1 MKDAKR
7 RILMVLLFCF
17 CVGIA
22 IAQQKRTISGTVT
35 DAQGKPVPGATIQ
48 IKGTAIGS
56 ATDLNGKFRITFDNP
71 NAIVVISSVNFKS
84 QEVKPGQSDVLEIVM
99 EANDGGLEDVVVTA
113 LGIKREKRA
122 LGYATATV
130 KGDEL
135 LKAGATQNPFLAL
148 YGKAAGVGINISS
161 AGPTGGVNVRI
172 RGAAGL
178 ESNTNTRPLFV
189 VDGVPLYD
197 EKTSMESRG
206 YDPLNSFDYG
216 SGVNDI
222 NSDDIESI
230 EVLKGAKATVLYGSQ
245 ALNGVVLIT
254 TKSGKRTRGLGIQ
267 LSHQITVDK
276 PFTFIDFQNEFGSG
290 ESVRDTQYAL
300 LNGVNTR
307 KLPLSRFSFGPR
319 FDNSTV
325 MLYDSTMGPY
335 KAYPNNFIDFF
346 SNALSNRTNIAVS
359 GGGTMG
365 SVRAS
370 YTRNT
375 YEDVMPGFTQKQNT
389 FSFNGNFK
397 VSEFA
402 TFEFVNNLYSV
413 QTTNRRPNIQQWVAT
428 GLNRDYDYNWM
439 KSFMYDQDGFRR
451 DLEPYGLSKNDPG
464 YWPNAVGAIWWEQND
479 NKDKDN
485 KVHLVSSVRS
495 TLQFTKNISLITQAS
510 LDYTN
515 TDFITENKIIRLA
528 PTRTGGKYSWTKRN
542 TTVQNF
548 QALLKYEKTFG
559 DFNFFGFGGGAY
571 QKVAENNMVASTGEM
586 GLLFPDWFSIRN
598 ADTRNWPTSRD
609 RAKVSDLTRGSD
621 RLYSVLGSATL
632 SWKET
637 YYLEVQARNDWNSS
651 LQAPNYSYFYPGVSL
666 SYNFDRDFEIPKLQY
681 GKLRVA
687 WADVG
692 GGPTT
697 AVGDRY
703 FANDMYTV
711 DQIPYVTGPI
721 TVTPPTALFLE
732 PLKPFRKREF
742 EVGFNTRWFERSR
755 LEFDFSF
762 YNNNTYNMIVEQP
775 ISQATGYKSAK
786 INTGNVKN
794 WGLEIMVKGA
804 PLATKKY
811 RWDLTLTAAN
821 QFSKV
826 VKLYPGITQKSIDGG
841 SIAGFQ
847 VWAKEGQRIG
857 EIRAYDYK
865 RDPGGNRIVAANG
878 MYALTDQITG
888 TGKNV
893 NPKVFGGLY
902 SDFSFKGFNFHF
914 GIDYKF
920 GGTIFSYTNNYLMGT
935 GVIKASL
942 HGRDEATGGM
952 AYYIDNAT
960 GAKVSWEHNKQAP
973 TNARDGIVYHDG
985 IVLDG
990 VKEVNTGGTVKYEK
1004 NDIIVAA
1011 PAYYRTYINDNSTS
1025 WPPDR
1030 LFKNDYIKLREISVD
1045 YTLPV
1050 KISSMLKLQKL
1061 SLTAAIRNLGYL
1073 YKTVPN
1079 IDPEGAL
1086 GAQGFM
1092 ENSFYPS
1099 IRSFI
1104 FGVNVSF

>member
-1 MKDAKR
+1 MKDAKLR
-7 RILMVLLFCF
+7 TVMVLLFCF

-22 IAQQKRTISGTVT
+22 MAQQKRTISGTVT
-35 DAQGKPVPGATIQ
+35 DPKGIPVPGATIQ
-48 IKGTAIGS
+48 IKGTGYGGS
-56 ATDLNGKFRITFDNP
+56 TDVNGKFKVSFDKP
-71 NAIVVISSVNFKS
+71 DAILAVSSVNYQS
-84 QEVKPGQSDVLEIVM
+84 QEVKIGKSDVLDIVL
-99 EANDGGLEDVVVTA
+99 EVDDGGLEDVVVTA

-130 KGDEL
+130 KGDDL

-197 EKTSMESRG
+197 EKTSMDSRG

-222 NSDDIESI
+222 NAEDIESI
-230 EVLKGAKATVLYGSQ
+230 EILKGAKATVLYGSQ

-276 PFTFIDFQNEFGSG
+276 PFTFIDFQNDFGSG
-290 ESVRDTQYAL
+290 ASTRDTQYTK

-307 KLPLSRFSFGPR
+307 KLPLSRLSFGPR
-319 FDNSTV
+319 FDNSNV
-325 MLYDSTMGPY
+325 MLYDSTMGTY
-335 KAYPNNFIDFF
+335 KAYPDNFIDFF

-370 YTRNT
+370 YTHNT
-375 YEDVMPGFTQKQNT
+375 YEDVIPGFTQKQNT

-413 QTTNRRPNIQQWVAT
+413 QTHNRRPNIQQWVAT

-439 KSFMYDQDGFRR
+439 KSFLYDQEGFRR
-451 DLEPYGLSKNDPG
+451 DLEPYGLSGNTPG
-464 YWPNAVGAIWWEQND
+464 YWPNAVGGILWEQMD
-479 NKDKDN
+479 NSDKDN
-485 KVHLVSSVRS
+485 KLHLVSSVRS
-495 TLQFTKNISLITQAS
+495 TLQFTKNISLIAQAS

-528 PTRTGGKYSWTKRN
+528 PVRTGGKYSWTKRN

-548 QALLKYEKTFG
+548 QALMKYEKTFN
-559 DFNFFGFGGGAY
+559 DFNFFAFGGGAY
-571 QKVAENNMVASTGEM
+571 QKVAENNMYASTGEM
-586 GLLFPDWFSIRN
+586 GLLFPDWFSLGN
-598 ADTRNWPTSRD
+598 ADTRNWPTSGD
-609 RAKVSDLTRGSD
+609 RGKVSGSSRGSD

-637 YYLEVQARNDWNSS
+637 WYLEMQARNDWNST
-651 LQAPNYSYFYPGVSL
+651 LKAPNYSYFYPGVSL
-666 SYNFDRDFEIPKLQY
+666 SYNFNRDFEIPELQY
-681 GKLRVA
+681 GKLRLA

-703 FANDMYTV
+703 FANDAYSV
-711 DQIPYVTGPI
+711 GQLPYSSGPI
-721 TVTPPTALFLE
+721 TVTPPSALFLE
-732 PLKPFRKREF
+732 ALKPFRKREF
-742 EVGFNTRWFERSR
+742 EVGFNTRWFEKSR
-755 LEFDFSF
+755 VEFDFSF
-762 YNNNTYNMIVEQP
+762 YTNNTYNQIVQLP
-775 ISQATGYKSAK
+775 ITPATGYTAAK

-794 WGLEIMVKGA
+794 WGLEIMLKGA
-804 PLATKKY
+804 PLITQKY
-811 RWDLTLTAAN
+811 RWDLTFTAAN

-826 VKLYPGITQKSIDGG
+826 VKLYPGITQKFIDGNQ
-841 SIAGFQ
+841 GFQ
-847 VWAKEGQRIG
+847 VWAKEGERIG
-857 EIRAYDYK
+857 QIRAYDFK
-865 RDPGGNRIVAANG
+865 RDPGGNKIVADNG
-878 MYALTDQITG
+878 LYALSDQVTN

-902 SDFSFKGFNFHF
+902 SDFFFKSFNFHF

-920 GGTIFSYTNNYLMGT
+920 GGSIFSYTNNYLMGT

-952 AYYIDNAT
+952 AYYINDAT
-960 GAKVSWEHNKQAP
+960 GDKVSWEHNKQAP
-973 TNARDGIVYHDG
+973 GNARDGIVYHDG

-1004 NDIIVAA
+1004 NDVIVAA
-1011 PAYYRTYINDNSTS
+1011 PDYYLTYISDNSTS

-1030 LFKNDYIKLREISVD
+1030 LFKNDYIKLREISVA
-1045 YTLPV
+1045 YTLPA
-1050 KISSMLKLQKL
+1050 KISNMLKLQKL

-1086 GAQGFM
+1086 GAQGYI

-1099 IRSFI
+1099 VRSFI

>member
-1 MKDAKR
+1 MKEAKR
-7 RILMVLLFCF
+7 RTIMVLLFCF

-22 IAQQKRTISGTVT
+22 TAQQKRTISGTVT
-35 DAQGKPVPGATIQ
+35 DTKGIPVPGATIQ
-48 IKGTAIGS
+48 IKGTANGG
-56 ATDLNGKFRITFDNP
+56 ATDVNGKFRVSFDNP
-71 NAIVVISSVNFKS
+71 NAILVVSSVNYKS
-84 QEVKPGQSDVLEIVM
+84 QEAKIGKSDVLDMVLEFDD
-99 EANDGGLEDVVVTA
+99 AGLEDVVVTA

-130 KGDEL
+130 KGDDL
-135 LKAGATQNPFLAL
+135 TKAGATLNPFLAL

-197 EKTSMESRG
+197 EKTSMENRG

-222 NSDDIESI
+222 NADDIESI

-267 LSHQITVDK
+267 LSHQVTVDK
-276 PFTFIDFQNEFGSG
+276 PFTFIEFQNDFGSG
-290 ESVRDTQYAL
+290 ASTRDTQYVQ
-300 LNGVNTR
+300 LNGVKTR
-307 KLPLSRFSFGPR
+307 KLPLSRLSFGPR
-319 FDNSTV
+319 FDNSNV
-325 MLYDSTMGPY
+325 MLYDSTMGTY
-335 KAYPNNFIDFF
+335 KAYPDNFIDFF

-375 YEDVMPGFTQKQNT
+375 YEDVIPGFTQKQNT

-413 QTTNRRPNIQQWVAT
+413 QTHNRRPNIQQWVAT

-439 KSFMYDQDGFRR
+439 KSFLYDREGFRR
-451 DLEPYGLSKNDPG
+451 DLEPYGLNANTPG
-464 YWPNAVGAIWWEQND
+464 YWPNAVGGILWEQMD
-479 NKDKDN
+479 NSDKDN
-485 KVHLVSSVRS
+485 KLHLVSSVRS
-495 TLQFTKNISLITQAS
+495 TLQFTKNISLIAQAS

-515 TDFITENKIIRLA
+515 TDFITENRIIRLA
-528 PTRTGGKYSWTKRN
+528 PTRTGGKYSWIKRN

-548 QALLKYEKTFG
+548 QALMKYEKTFG

-571 QKVAENNMVASTGEM
+571 QKVAENNMYASTGEM
-586 GLLFPDWFSIRN
+586 GLLFPDWFSLGN
-598 ADTRNWPTSRD
+598 ADTRFWPTSGSRD
-609 RAKVSDLTRGSD
+609 KVSGLSRGSD

-637 YYLEVQARNDWNSS
+637 WYLEMQARNDWNSS

-666 SYNFDRDFEIPKLQY
+666 SYNFDRDFEIPELKY
-681 GKLRVA
+681 GKLRFA

-703 FANDMYTV
+703 FANDMYSV
-711 DQIPYVTGPI
+711 GQLPYSSGPI
-721 TVTPPTALFLE
+721 SVAPPTALFLE

-742 EVGFNTRWFERSR
+742 EVGFNTRWLERSR

-762 YNNNTYNMIVEQP
+762 YTNNTYNQIVKLP
-775 ISQATGYKSAK
+775 ITPATGYTAAK

-794 WGLEIMVKGA
+794 WGLEIMLKGA
-804 PLATKKY
+804 PVATKKY
-811 RWDLTLTAAN
+811 RWDLTFTAAN

-826 VKLYPGITQKSIDGG
+826 VKLYPGITQKAIDG
-841 SIAGFQ
+841 STPGFQ
-847 VWAKEGQRIG
+847 VWAKEGERIG

-865 RDPGGNRIVAANG
+865 RDPGGNKIVADNG
-878 MYALTDQITG
+878 LYALTDQITS

-935 GVIKASL
+935 GVTKASL

-952 AYYIDNAT
+952 AYYINNAT
-960 GAKVSWEHNKQAP
+960 GDKVSWEHNKQAP
-973 TNARDGIVYHDG
+973 GNARDGIVYHDG

-1004 NDIIVAA
+1004 NDVIVAA
-1011 PAYYRTYINDNSTS
+1011 PEYYLTYISDNSTS

-1045 YTLPV
+1045 YALPAKV
-1050 KISSMLKLQKL
+1050 SNMLKLQKL

-1086 GAQGFM
+1086 GAQGYI

-1099 IRSFI
+1099 VRSFI
-1104 FGVNVSF
+1104 FGINVSF

>member
-1 MKDAKR
+1 
-7 RILMVLLFCF
+7 MVLLFCF
-17 CVGIA
+17 CAGIA
-22 IAQQKRTISGTVT
+22 IAQQKRTISGTIT
-35 DAQGKPVPGATIQ
+35 DTKGIPVPGATIQ
-48 IKGTAIGS
+48 IKGTANGG
-56 ATDLNGKFRITFDNP
+56 ATDVNGKFRVSFDNP
-71 NAIVVISSVNFKS
+71 GAILVVSSVNYKS
-84 QEVKPGQSDVLEIVM
+84 QEVKIGKSDVVDMVLEFD
-99 EANDGGLEDVVVTA
+99 DGGLEDVVVTA

-130 KGDEL
+130 KGDDL
-135 LKAGATQNPFLAL
+135 TKAGATLNPFLAL

-222 NSDDIESI
+222 NAEDIESI

-267 LSHQITVDK
+267 FSHQITVDK
-276 PFTFIDFQNEFGSG
+276 PFTFIDFQNDFGSG
-290 ESVRDTQYAL
+290 ASTLDTQYTTI
-300 LNGVNTR
+300 NGVKTR
-307 KLPLSRFSFGPR
+307 LLPKSRLSFGPR
-319 FDNSTV
+319 FDNSNV

-335 KAYPNNFIDFF
+335 KAYPDNFIDFF

-375 YEDVMPGFTQKQNT
+375 YEDVIPGFTQKQNT

-413 QTTNRRPNIQQWVAT
+413 QTHNRRPNIQQWVAT

-439 KSFMYDQDGFRR
+439 KSFLYDKEGYRR
-451 DLEPYGLSKNDPG
+451 DLEPYGLNANTPG
-464 YWPNAVGAIWWEQND
+464 YWPNAVGAMWWEQKD
-479 NKDKDN
+479 NSDRDN

-495 TLQFTKNISLITQAS
+495 TLQFTRNISLIAQAS

-515 TDFITENKIIRLA
+515 TDFITENRIIRLA
-528 PTRTGGKYSWTKRN
+528 PTRTGGKYSWIKRN

-548 QALLKYEKTFG
+548 QALMKYEKTFG
-559 DFNFFGFGGGAY
+559 DFNFFAFGGGAY
-571 QKVAENNMVASTGEM
+571 QKVAENNMYSSTGEM
-586 GLLFPDWFSIRN
+586 GLLFPEWYSLGN
-598 ADTRNWPTSRD
+598 ADTRYWPTSGD
-609 RAKVSDLTRGSD
+609 RGKVSGLSRGSD

-637 YYLEVQARNDWNSS
+637 WYLEMQA
-651 LQAPNYSYFYPGVSL
+651 NYSYFYPGVSL
-666 SYNFDRDFEIPKLQY
+666 SYNFDRDFQIPELKY
-681 GKLRVA
+681 GKLRFA

-703 FANDMYTV
+703 FANDAYTV
-711 DQIPYVTGPI
+711 GQLPYSTGPI
-721 TVTPPTALFLE
+721 TVAPPTALFLE

-742 EVGFNTRWFERSR
+742 EFGFNTRWFERSR

-762 YNNNTYNMIVEQP
+762 YTNNTYDQIVKLP
-775 ISQATGYKSAK
+775 ITPATGYTFAK

-794 WGLEIMVKGA
+794 WGLEIMLKGA
-804 PLATKKY
+804 PVATKKY
-811 RWDLTLTAAN
+811 RWDLTFTAAN

-826 VKLYPGITQKSIDGG
+826 VKLYPGITQKAIDG
-841 SIAGFQ
+841 STPGFQ

-857 EIRAYDYK
+857 EIRAYDYR
-865 RDPGGNRIVAANG
+865 RDPSGNKIVADNG
-878 MYALTDQITG
+878 VYALTDQITS

-935 GVIKASL
+935 GVTTASL
-942 HGRDEATGGM
+942 HGRDEATGGL
-952 AYYIDNAT
+952 AYYIDNTT
-960 GAKVSWEHNKQAP
+960 GAKVGWEHNKQAP
-973 TNARDGIVYHDG
+973 SAARSGIVYHDG
-985 IVLDG
+985 MLLDG
-990 VKEVNTGGTVKYEK
+990 VKEVTTGGTVKYEK
-1004 NDIIVAA
+1004 NDVIIDA
-1011 PAYYRTYINDNSTS
+1011 PTYYQTFINDNSTS

-1045 YTLPV
+1045 YTLPAKV
-1050 KISSMLKLQKL
+1050 SNMLKLQKL

-1086 GAQGFM
+1086 GAQGYI

-1099 IRSFI
+1099 VRSFI

>member
-1 MKDAKR
+1 
-7 RILMVLLFCF
+7 MVLLFCF

-22 IAQQKRTISGTVT
+22 MAQQKRTISGTVT
-35 DAQGKPVPGATIQ
+35 DPKGIPVPGATIQ
-48 IKGTAIGS
+48 IKGTGYGGS
-56 ATDLNGKFRITFDNP
+56 TDVNGKFKVSFDKP
-71 NAIVVISSVNFKS
+71 DAILAVSSVNYQS
-84 QEVKPGQSDVLEIVM
+84 QEVKIGKSDVLDIVL
-99 EANDGGLEDVVVTA
+99 EVDDGGLEDVVVTA

-130 KGDEL
+130 KGDDL

-197 EKTSMESRG
+197 EKTSMDSRG

-222 NSDDIESI
+222 NAEDIESI
-230 EVLKGAKATVLYGSQ
+230 EILKGAKATVLYGSQ

-276 PFTFIDFQNEFGSG
+276 PFTFIDFQNDFGSG
-290 ESVRDTQYAL
+290 ASTRDTQYTK

-307 KLPLSRFSFGPR
+307 KLPLSRLSFGPR
-319 FDNSTV
+319 FDNSNV
-325 MLYDSTMGPY
+325 MLYDSTMGTY
-335 KAYPNNFIDFF
+335 KAYPDNFIDFF

-370 YTRNT
+370 YTHNT
-375 YEDVMPGFTQKQNT
+375 YEDVIPGFTQKQNT

-413 QTTNRRPNIQQWVAT
+413 QTHNRRPNIQQWVAT

-439 KSFMYDQDGFRR
+439 KSFLYDQEGFRR
-451 DLEPYGLSKNDPG
+451 DLEPYGLSGNTPG
-464 YWPNAVGAIWWEQND
+464 YWPNAVGGILWEQMD
-479 NKDKDN
+479 NSDKDN
-485 KVHLVSSVRS
+485 KLHLVSSVRS
-495 TLQFTKNISLITQAS
+495 TLQFTKNISLIAQAS

-528 PTRTGGKYSWTKRN
+528 PVRTGGKYSWTKRN

-548 QALLKYEKTFG
+548 QALMKYEKTFN
-559 DFNFFGFGGGAY
+559 DFNFFAFGGGAY
-571 QKVAENNMVASTGEM
+571 QKVAENNMYASTGEM
-586 GLLFPDWFSIRN
+586 GLLFPDWFSLGN
-598 ADTRNWPTSRD
+598 ADTRNWPTSGNRG
-609 RAKVSDLTRGSD
+609 KVSGSSRGSD

-637 YYLEVQARNDWNSS
+637 WYLEMQARNDWNST
-651 LQAPNYSYFYPGVSL
+651 LKAPNYSYFYPGVSL
-666 SYNFDRDFEIPKLQY
+666 SYNFNRDFEIPELQY
-681 GKLRVA
+681 GKLRLA

-703 FANDMYTV
+703 FANDAYSV
-711 DQIPYVTGPI
+711 GQLPYSSGPI
-721 TVTPPTALFLE
+721 TVTPPSALFLE
-732 PLKPFRKREF
+732 ALKPFRKREF
-742 EVGFNTRWFERSR
+742 EVGFNTRWFEKSR
-755 LEFDFSF
+755 VEFDFSF
-762 YNNNTYNMIVEQP
+762 YTNNTYNQIVQLP
-775 ISQATGYKSAK
+775 ITPATGYTAAK

-794 WGLEIMVKGA
+794 WGLEIMLKGA
-804 PLATKKY
+804 PLITQKY
-811 RWDLTLTAAN
+811 RWDLTFTAAN

-826 VKLYPGITQKSIDGG
+826 VKLYPGITQKFIDGNQ
-841 SIAGFQ
+841 GFQ
-847 VWAKEGQRIG
+847 VWAKEGERIG
-857 EIRAYDYK
+857 QIRAYDFK
-865 RDPGGNRIVAANG
+865 RDPGGNKIVADNG
-878 MYALTDQITG
+878 LYALSDQVTN

-902 SDFSFKGFNFHF
+902 SDFFFKSFNFHF

-920 GGTIFSYTNNYLMGT
+920 GGSIFSYTNNYLMGT

-952 AYYIDNAT
+952 AYYINDAT
-960 GAKVSWEHNKQAP
+960 GDKVSWEHNKQAP
-973 TNARDGIVYHDG
+973 GNARDGIVYHDG

-1004 NDIIVAA
+1004 NDVIVAA
-1011 PAYYRTYINDNSTS
+1011 PDYYLTYISDNSTS

-1030 LFKNDYIKLREISVD
+1030 LFKNDYIKLREISVA
-1045 YTLPV
+1045 YTLPA
-1050 KISSMLKLQKL
+1050 KISNMLKLQKL

-1086 GAQGFM
+1086 GAQGYI

-1099 IRSFI
+1099 VRSFI

>member
-7 RILMVLLFCF
+7 RTIMVLLFCF

-22 IAQQKRTISGTVT
+22 MAQQKRTISGTVT
-35 DAQGKPVPGATIQ
+35 DTKGLPVPGATIQ
-48 IKGTAIGS
+48 IKGTANGG
-56 ATDLNGKFRITFDNP
+56 ATDLNGKFRVSFDNP
-71 NAIVVISSVNFKS
+71 DAILVVSSVNHKS
-84 QEVKPGQSDVLEIVM
+84 QEVKIGKSDELDVVLETD
-99 EANDGGLEDVVVTA
+99 EAGLEDVVVTA

-130 KGDEL
+130 KGDDL

-178 ESNTNTRPLFV
+178 ESTTNTRPLFV

-254 TKSGKRTRGLGIQ
+254 TKSGKKTRGLGIQ
-267 LSHQITVDK
+267 LSHQVTVDK
-276 PFTFIDFQNEFGSG
+276 PFTFIDFQNDFGSG
-290 ESVRDTQYAL
+290 ASTRDTQYVTIG
-300 LNGVNTR
+300 GVKTR
-307 KLPLSRFSFGPR
+307 KLPLSRLNFGPR
-319 FDNSTV
+319 FDNSSV
-325 MLYDSTMGPY
+325 MLYDSTMGTY
-335 KAYPNNFIDFF
+335 KAYPDNFIDFF

-359 GGGTMG
+359 GGGSMG

-375 YEDVMPGFTQKQNT
+375 YEDVIPGFTQKQNT

-413 QTTNRRPNIQQWVAT
+413 QTTNRRPNIQQWVAS
-428 GLNRDYDYNWM
+428 GLNRDYDYNSM
-439 KSFMYDQDGFRR
+439 KSFYHDRDGFRR
-451 DLEPYGLSKNDPG
+451 DLEPYGLNASDPG
-464 YWPNAVGAIWWEQND
+464 YWPNAVGGILWEQND
-479 NKDKDN
+479 NKDQDN

-495 TLQFTKNISLITQAS
+495 TLQFTKNISLLAQAS

-528 PTRTGGKYSWTKRN
+528 PTRMGGKYSWTKRN

-548 QALLKYEKTFG
+548 QALMKYEKTFG
-559 DFNFFGFGGGAY
+559 DFNFFGLGGGAY
-571 QKVAENNMVASTGEM
+571 QKVAENNMYASTGEM
-586 GLLFPDWFSIRN
+586 GLIYPDWFSLGN
-598 ADTRNWPTSRD
+598 ADTRWWPTAGNRD
-609 RAKVSDLTRGSD
+609 KVSGLKRGSD
-621 RLYSVLGSATL
+621 RLYSLLGSATL

-666 SYNFDRDFEIPKLQY
+666 SYNFDRDFEIPQLQY
-681 GKLRVA
+681 GKLRLA

-703 FANDMYTV
+703 FANDAYTV
-711 DQIPYVTGPI
+711 SQIPYTSGP
-721 TVTPPTALFLE
+721 TSVAPPDALFLE

-762 YNNNTYNMIVEQP
+762 YTNNTYNMIVKQP
-775 ISQATGYKSAK
+775 ISPATGYNAAK

-794 WGLEIMVKGA
+794 WGLEIMLKGA
-804 PLATKKY
+804 PLVTKNY
-811 RWDLTLTAAN
+811 RWDLTFTAAN

-826 VKLYPGITQKSIDGG
+826 VKLYPGITQKAIEG
-841 SIAGFQ
+841 SIPGFQ
-847 VWAKEGQRIG
+847 VWAKEGERIG

-878 MYALTDQITG
+878 MYALTDKITG

-935 GVIKASL
+935 GVSKASL
-942 HGRDEATGGM
+942 HGRDEATGGL

-973 TNARDGIVYHDG
+973 AAARGGIVYHDG
-985 IVLDG
+985 MVLDG

-1004 NDIIVAA
+1004 NDVIVAA
-1011 PAYYRTYINDNSTS
+1011 PDYYLTYINDNSTS

-1030 LFKNDYIKLREISVD
+1030 LFKNDYIKLREISVA
-1045 YTLPV
+1045 YALPA
-1050 KISSMLKLQKL
+1050 KISNMLKLQKL
-1061 SLTAAIRNLGYL
+1061 SLTAAVRNLGYL

-1079 IDPEGAL
+1079 IDPESAL
-1086 GAQGFM
+1086 GAQGYI

>member
-1 MKDAKR
+1 MKHAKR
-7 RILMVLLFCF
+7 RTLLVLLFCF
-17 CVGIA
+17 CAGIA
-22 IAQQKRTISGTVT
+22 MAQQRRTISGTVT

-48 IKGTAIGS
+48 IKGTANGG
-56 ATDLNGKFRITFDNP
+56 ATDVNGKFRVSFDN
-71 NAIVVISSVNFKS
+71 ADAVLVVSSVNYKTR
-84 QEVKPGQSDVLEIVM
+84 EVKIGKSDVLDVVM
-99 EANDGGLEDVVVTA
+99 EADDGGLEDVVVTA

-130 KGDEL
+130 KGDDL

-178 ESNTNTRPLFV
+178 ESGTNTRPLFV
-189 VDGVPLYD
+189 VDGVPMYD

-216 SGVNDI
+216 SGINDI

-267 LSHQITVDK
+267 LSHQVTVDK
-276 PFTFIDFQNEFGSG
+276 PFTFIEFQNDFGSG
-290 ESVRDTQYAL
+290 ATTRDTQYAM

-307 KLPLSRFSFGPR
+307 KLPLSRLSFGPR
-319 FDNSTV
+319 FDNSSV
-325 MLYDSTMGPY
+325 MLYDSTMGTY
-335 KAYPNNFIDFF
+335 KAYPDNFIDFF

-359 GGGTMG
+359 GGGPMG

-375 YEDVMPGFTQKQNT
+375 YEDVIPGFTQKQNT

-397 VSEFA
+397 VSDFA

-413 QTTNRRPNIQQWVAT
+413 QTKNRRPNIQQWVAT

-451 DLEPYGLSKNDPG
+451 DLEPYGLSANTPG
-464 YWPNAVGAIWWEQND
+464 FWPNAVGAIWWEQMD
-479 NKDKDN
+479 NKDQDN
-485 KVHLVSSVRS
+485 KVHLVSSVRT
-495 TLQFTKNISLITQAS
+495 TLQFTKSISLIAQAS

-515 TDFITENKIIRLA
+515 TDYITENKIIRLA
-528 PTRTGGKYSWTKRN
+528 PVRTGGKYSWTKRN

-571 QKVAENNMVASTGEM
+571 QKVAENNMYSSTGEM
-586 GLLFPDWFSIRN
+586 GLLFPDWFSINN
-598 ADTRNWPTSRD
+598 ADTRFWPTSGD
-609 RAKVSDLTRGSD
+609 RGKVTGLSRGSD

-637 YYLEVQARNDWNSS
+637 WYLEMQARNDWNST
-651 LQAPNYSYFYPGVSL
+651 LQSPNYSYFYPGVSL
-666 SYNFDRDFEIPKLQY
+666 SYNFDRDFEIPELQY
-681 GKLRVA
+681 GKLRFA

-697 AVGDRY
+697 ATGQRY
-703 FANDMYTV
+703 FGNDAYTV
-711 DQIPYVTGPI
+711 GQLPYSTGPI
-721 TVTPPTALFLE
+721 TVAPPTALFLE

-742 EVGFNTRWFERSR
+742 EVGFNTRWFQRSR

-762 YNNNTYNMIVEQP
+762 YTNNTYNQIVQQP
-775 ISQATGYKSAK
+775 ISPATGYGGGAK

-794 WGLEIMVKGA
+794 WGFELLIKGA
-804 PLATKKY
+804 PLATQKY
-811 RWDLTLTAAN
+811 RWDVTLTAAN

-826 VKLYPGITQKSIDGG
+826 VKLYPGITQKFIDGNQ
-841 SIAGFQ
+841 GFQ
-847 VWAKEGQRIG
+847 VWAKEGERIG

-865 RDPGGNRIVAANG
+865 RDPDGNRIVAGNG
-878 MYALTDQITG
+878 FYALTDQITG

-902 SDFSFKGFNFHF
+902 SDFSFKGFNFHV

-935 GVIKASL
+935 GVVKASL

-960 GAKVSWEHNKQAP
+960 GAKVAWEHDQQAP
-973 TNARDGIVYHDG
+973 GNARDGIVYHDG
-985 IVLDG
+985 IVLEG

-1004 NDIIVAA
+1004 NDVIVAA
-1011 PAYYRTYINDNSTS
+1011 PAYYQTYINDLGTS

-1045 YTLPV
+1045 YTVPV
-1050 KISSMLKLQKL
+1050 KVSRMLKLQKL
-1061 SLTAAIRNLGYL
+1061 SLTAAVRNLGYL

-1086 GAQGFM
+1086 GAQGYI